1 MVIPLE
7 HAPTTLKNRILIPGG
22 MDLMVTWN
30 TWIPFSFFQ
39 PVFDVYPPQQIF
51 ACSIDN
57 RTNHVSPTSSAGL
70 ASPTE
75 ASRLARLNSD
85 YLSHNTDTTN
95 FILVSNWT
103 LTQIDMGHRHTTSH
117 TRMCQTH
124 HPPFPPPTLSL
135 LISFSHLTLFIRYAF
150 QRSPGILGIQELGT
164 SFS

>member
-1 MVIPLE
+1 ME
-7 HAPTTLKNRILIPGG
+7 HLDTVFI
-22 MDLMVTWN
+22 
-30 TWIPFSFFQ
+30 FQ
-39 PVFDVYPPQQIF
+39 LVFDDYSLQQIF

-85 YLSHNTDTTN
+85 YLSHNTDTTV

-124 HPPFPPPTLSL
+124 HPPFPPPILSL
-135 LISFSHLTLFIRYAF
+135 FISFSHLTLFIRYAF

-164 SFS
+164 PFS